1 MNTTLSVNEI
11 NLLHSQNEGLKKQN
25 KELQEENIK
34 LVKKFVSLKTIL
46 NNFADKFDRIS
57 DYEDVLSV
65 RYDDEEGSHYGEDVA
80 IFGDDLDELK
90 ALCQEFTDFVEGV
103 E

>member
-1 MNTTLSVNEI
+1 MLSIEQI
-11 NLLHSQNEGLKKQN
+11 NLLQSQNEGLKKQN

-46 NNFADKFDRIS
+46 NNYADKFDRIS

-65 RYDDEEGSHYGEDVA
+65 KYDDEEGSHYGEDIA
-80 IFGDDLDELK
+80 IFGTELDELK

>member
-1 MNTTLSVNEI
+1 MLSVEQI
-11 NLLHSQNEGLKKQN
+11 NLLQSQNEGLKKLN
-25 KELQEENIK
+25 KGLLEENIK
-34 LVKKFVSLKTIL
+34 LIKKFVSLKTIL
-46 NNFADKFDRIS
+46 NNYADKFDRIS
-57 DYEDVLSV
+57 DLEDVLSV
-65 RYDDEEGSHYGEDVA
+65 KYDDEEGSHYGEDVA